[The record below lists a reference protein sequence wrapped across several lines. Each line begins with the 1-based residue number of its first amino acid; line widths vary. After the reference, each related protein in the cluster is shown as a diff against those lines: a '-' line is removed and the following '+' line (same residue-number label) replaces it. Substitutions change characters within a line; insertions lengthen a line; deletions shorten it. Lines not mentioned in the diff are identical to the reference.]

1 MDHSTIYSSLH
12 CVYDGSLISFHPDNY
27 NCSVSSIII
36 AACRL
41 LMEKEAPNLVFKPAQ
56 LVKCLQSSHLER
68 GSIMFDESKNLRRW
82 SEDHGADLRIVASH
96 YRWLFDDH
104 LQRERSYRS
113 GGHAHVKSI
122 EHVLE
127 LFTEIG
133 SGDGVATDRRL
144 RATPHQ
150 MLSLPPP
157 APHQVL
163 SLPPPAPIISADIS
177 IFMEAVQANAD
188 DIEDVQRGPESY
200 GLEDR

>member
-1 MDHSTIYSSLH
+1 M
-12 CVYDGSLISFHPDNY
+12 
-27 NCSVSSIII
+27 
-36 AACRL
+36 
-41 LMEKEAPNLVFKPAQ
+41 
-56 LVKCLQSSHLER
+56 
-68 GSIMFDESKNLRRW
+68 
-82 SEDHGADLRIVASH
+82 
-96 YRWLFDDH
+96 
-104 LQRERSYRS
+104 
-113 GGHAHVKSI
+113 KSI
-122 EHVLE
+122 DHVLE

-188 DIEDVQRGPESY
+188 DLEDVQRGPESY